1 VLAGLERQYKVKGL
15 AKSVL
20 GDGLYARLWSLVN
33 RSGTQAQDEAQA
45 GDEA

>member
-1 VLAGLERQYKVKGL
+1 LERQYKVKGL